1 MANEKVTLLDLT
13 FNTSEGLDGL
23 DALIAKSLELAET
36 KKQLTTTLKDEQKQ
50 VEAAG
55 KAFKAGAISQDD
67 YKKTV
72 ENSTKVQVELTKQI
86 NVVNRSITDNN
97 QEIKANT
104 TLMLS
109 QEDSVD
115 ALRAQL
121 AKNTKE
127 LNAMSAAT
135 RNNTE
140 EGKALVTETKEISDR
155 LKEMEK
161 AVGDNRRNVGNY
173 ADSIDEALKN
183 TKGLS
188 GATGTLAS
196 AMSTGTAGVKAF
208 SAALKANPLVA
219 VVSVVLL
226 LVSSI
231 EKLIKRNS
239 EAAASL
245 KAAFAPFQ
253 VIFTRILDGLTNML
267 SGVANAFEWITTK
280 VVGLLDTIGLISEET
295 KKAGQAA
302 AGLSKA
308 ELDIYEA
315 ETKNLVT
322 LSAMSRELANQ
333 KTIVG
338 DQLKTAKE
346 RNEAAQKGISILKQM
361 EAAEVAVLQQK
372 YDQIKAQNELSY
384 TSKEDRRAEMQALAD
399 LQAKQAE
406 YTDKRKELENQ
417 ASGLIAQE
425 NAKNAAAYKASEVA
439 KAQAAIKAATE
450 AELAKRALQEQ
461 TIKQM
466 ETALTKLNLSIAE
479 KEVTDDGGKQRI
491 KNAELTAKQELAIEK
506 EMLNQGLITQ
516 QEYLAREQEINA
528 QRLQVMR
535 DETDRFNAERVASFE
550 ASANKELEIQYY
562 KLQQGLISREEYE
575 NAETQLRIEAR
586 ELRNKMEEEQDA
598 LDRERRAMD
607 EANRKEIEMNE
618 ISNQYELRQVQLDA
632 QYQQEMAAAE
642 KIGADT
648 TLVQQK
654 YEQAKEKL
662 TKERVNSE
670 LTMTAGLAGQMSDLL
685 GEESAAGKA
694 FGVVQATINT
704 YLGATKA
711 LAQGGIAGIAQA
723 AIVIAFGM
731 KQVMNIAKQ
740 KDPDTKVNTS
750 VKKYAKGGTIKG
762 KSHAQGGV
770 KFVGDNGQTFEAE
783 GGENVYIL
791 KKTASAEI
799 NALSDLNVAYGG
811 KSFHTSIP
819 SKFAEGGTVVNMLT
833 PLAPKFKKGD
843 RITGVA
849 DMQQFSNSELNSVN
863 NTVNRSDVKFE
874 KGGKIEKVLANPSIS
889 NFDTVNNPFSSSS
902 VRNQKFAKGGRV
914 NNYTYKGGDT
924 FKTVSMPTYSR
935 GGSVSSVWN
944 TNKYEALNN
953 ISNVDVFSAVSNTH
967 NYISSSGL
975 YKFADGGMVST
986 ISEANR
992 LQRQVDN
999 VQLSKESISQLAAVV
1014 IEAVSAMPSPIVS
1027 VHDIDT
1033 AQNEVNVVQS
1043 FATY

>member
-72 ENSTKVQVELTKQI
+72 ENSTKTQVELTKQI

-245 KAAFAPFQ
+245 KAAFAPFGA
-253 VIFTRILDGLTNML
+253 IFTRILDGLTGML
-267 SGVANAFEWITTK
+267 SGVAKAFEWISTK
-280 VVGLLDTIGLISEET
+280 VTGLLDAIGLISEET
-295 KKAGQAA
+295 KKAGETAA
-302 AGLSKA
+302 QLSKA

-315 ETKNLVT
+315 ETNNLVT
-322 LSAMSRELANQ
+322 LSALSRELAKQ

-338 DQLKTAKE
+338 DQLKSTKE
-346 RNEAAQKGISILKQM
+346 RNEAAQKGIAILKQM
-361 EAAEVAVLQQK
+361 EKAEVDVLRQK
-372 YDQIKAQNELSY
+372 YEQIKAQNSLGY

-406 YTDKRKELENQ
+406 YTEKRKELENQ

-479 KEVTDDGGKQRI
+479 KEVTDDRGEQRI

-516 QEYLAREQEINA
+516 QEFFAREQEINA

-535 DETDRFNAERVASFE
+535 DETDRFNAERVANFE
-550 ASANKELEIQYY
+550 AAANKELEIQYY

-642 KIGADT
+642 RIGADT
-648 TLVQQK
+648 TLVQRK

-711 LAQGGIAGIAQA
+711 LAQGGILGIAQA

-750 VKKYAKGGTIKG
+750 VKKYAKGGTIVG

-770 KFVGDNGQTFEAE
+770 KFVGDNGQAFEAE

-799 NALSDLNVAYGG
+799 NALSDLNVAHGG

-843 RITGVA
+843 RITKVA
-849 DMQQFSNSELNSVN
+849 DMRQFSNSELNSVN
-863 NTVNRSDVKFE
+863 NTVNRAGVKYE
-874 KGGKIEKVLANPSIS
+874 KGGIVEKVLANPSIS
-889 NFDTVNNPFSSSS
+889 NFDTVNNSFSSSN
-902 VRNQKFAKGGRV
+902 VKNQKFANGGRV
-914 NNYTYKGGDT
+914 NNYTYRGGNT
-924 FKTVSMPTYSR
+924 VKNVSMPTYSS
-935 GGSVSSVWN
+935 GGNIWESN
-944 TNKYEALNN
+944 AYRELNN
-953 ISNVDVFSAVSNTH
+953 ISNVDVFSAVSNTR

-1014 IEAVSAMPSPIVS
+1014 IEAVSAMPNPIVS

>member
-72 ENSTKVQVELTKQI
+72 ENSTKAQVELTKQI

-267 SGVANAFEWITTK
+267 SGVAKAFEWITTK
-280 VVGLLDTIGLISEET
+280 VTGLLDAIGLIPEET
-295 KKAGQAA
+295 KKAGETAA
-302 AGLSKA
+302 QLSKA

-322 LSAMSRELANQ
+322 LSAMSRELAKQ

-338 DQLKTAKE
+338 DQLKSTKE
-346 RNEAAQKGISILKQM
+346 RNEAAQKGIAILKQM
-361 EAAEVAVLQQK
+361 EKAEVDVLRQK
-372 YDQIKAQNELSY
+372 YEQIKAQNALGY

-406 YTDKRKELENQ
+406 YTEKRKELENQ
-417 ASGLIAQE
+417 ASGLIAQQ
-425 NAKNAAAYKASEVA
+425 NAKNAAAYKAFEVA

-450 AELAKRALQEQ
+450 AEMAKRALQEQ

-479 KEVTDDGGKQRI
+479 KEVTDEGGEKRI

-506 EMLNQGLITQ
+506 ELLKQGLITQ
-516 QEYLAREQEINA
+516 QEFFAREQEINA

-535 DETDRFNAERVASFE
+535 DETDRYNAERVANFK
-550 ASANKELEIQYY
+550 ATANKELEIEHY

-575 NAETQLRIEAR
+575 NTETQLRIKAR

-607 EANRKEIEMNE
+607 EANRKELETAE

-632 QYQQEMAAAE
+632 QYQQELAAAE
-642 KIGADT
+642 RIGADT

-654 YEQAKEKL
+654 YEKAKEDL
-662 TKERVNSE
+662 TKARVNAE

-694 FGVVQATINT
+694 FAVVQATINT

-711 LAQGGIAGIAQA
+711 LAQGGILGIAQA
-723 AIVIAFGM
+723 AIVTAFGM
-731 KQVMNIAKQ
+731 KQVLTIAKQ
-740 KDPDTKVNTS
+740 KDPDTKVNTN
-750 VKKYAKGGTIKG
+750 VKKYAKGGMIKG

-770 KFVGDNGQTFEAE
+770 KFVGDNGQAFEAE

-799 NALSDLNVAYGG
+799 NALSDLNVAHGG

-843 RITGVA
+843 RITSLAG
-849 DMQQFSNSELNSVN
+849 MRKFSNSESNTVN
-863 NTVNRSDVKFE
+863 NTVNRSDVKYE
-874 KGGKIEKVLANPSIS
+874 KGGLVEKVLANPSIS
-889 NFDTVNNPFSSSS
+889 NFDTVNNPFSSSN
-902 VRNQKFAKGGRV
+902 VKNQKFANGGRV
-914 NNYTYKGGDT
+914 NNYTYRGGST
-924 FKTVSMPTYSR
+924 VKNVSMPTYSS
-935 GGSVSSVWN
+935 GGNVWESNAYRELN
-944 TNKYEALNN
+944 T
-953 ISNVDVFSAVSNTH
+953 ISNVDIFSTVSNH
-967 NYISSSGL
+967 RNYINTSNL

-992 LQRQVDN
+992 LQRQVDS

-1014 IEAVSAMPSPIVS
+1014 VEAVAAMPNPIVA
-1027 VHDIDT
+1027 VRDIDT
-1033 AQNEVNVVQS
+1033 AQNEVSVVQS
-1043 FATY
+1043 LATY